1 MARSGRGNNPV
12 SDAPSFQPPYVGSF
26 DHLDCAIGAR
36 GMGKSTL
43 QERVA
48 LDLQRD
54 SGAYVIGHSLG
65 ARLARQL
72 PAELG
77 GDRVP
82 LRYHTSLRSLAS
94 GLRWRPAS
102 WHILSPPL
110 AGDGNR
116 EESQDSADDLLK
128 YALRMSTGLRKQAW
142 QKLHPFKLWNPNVDY
157 TGVRC
162 RPVVVIIDEGIAI
175 ESAGTRSSKEENR
188 WFLSFL
194 FSLRHNHIAL
204 LYAIQNS
211 NARSWLILEQAT
223 TIRVFRIKHMWALDA
238 MRAAGASPPEL
249 EQIRTQGR
257 YQYVELSS
265 LDVKTLEKSSG
276 KVVPGA
282 DESD

>member
-1 MARSGRGNNPV
+1 MGWLQALFGGEQHPFEF
-12 SDAPSFQPPYVGSF
+12 PEIGSF

-43 QERVA
+43 QEQVA
-48 LDLQRD
+48 LTLQRE

-65 ARLARQL
+65 ARLTRRL
-72 PAELG
+72 PTELG
-77 GDRVP
+77 GDKVP
-82 LRYHTSLRSLAS
+82 LKYHTSLRKLEA
-94 GLRWRPAS
+94 GLRWSPGK
-102 WHILSPPL
+102 WHILAPPL
-110 AGDGNR
+110 AGDGSR
-116 EESQDSADDLLK
+116 EAAQDSADDLLK
-128 YALRMSTGLRKQAW
+128 FALRLSTALKKQAW
-142 QKLHPFKLWNPNVDY
+142 QKAHPFKHWHPNVDY

-175 ESAGTRSSKEENR
+175 ESASTRSGKEENR

-223 TIRVFRIKHMWALDA
+223 VIRVFRIKHMWALDA
-238 MRAAGASPPEL
+238 MRAAGASPEEL
-249 EQIRTQGR
+249 ETIRTQGR

-265 LDVKTLEKSSG
+265 LDVKKLEKSS
-276 KVVPGA
+276 KNVVPGA
-282 DESD
+282 DESP